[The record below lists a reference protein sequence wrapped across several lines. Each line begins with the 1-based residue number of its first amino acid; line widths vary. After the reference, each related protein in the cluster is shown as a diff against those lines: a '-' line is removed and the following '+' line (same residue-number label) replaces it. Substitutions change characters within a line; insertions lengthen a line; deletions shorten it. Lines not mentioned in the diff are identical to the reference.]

1 VRTTSIASG
10 TVSTV
15 LIDFVSIW
23 MRPANKR
30 CRLPMFVTLWE
41 GRAMAGRIRPVEVS
55 AAVLFFSAVALFGQ
69 DAPASP
75 GPPKPGIPGQP
86 AAAQDTAALAKATQN
101 PVASLISVP
110 IQDSSNF
117 GVGPYDRTQNVINI
131 QPVIPVRISEN
142 WNLITRI
149 IQPIVWQPYPAATVG
164 GQSGF
169 GDMNPAFFLSPAKP
183 GKLILG
189 AGPTIVIPTATSALT
204 GQGKLSMG
212 PSVVA
217 LTQPGPWTI
226 GVLVNNVFSIV
237 GSPHR
242 PAVNQMLLQYF
253 INYNLKKGWY
263 ISSSPIVTANWRK
276 RGSGEAADG
285 NDTTGGSVWTVPFG
299 GGVGR
304 IMRLGFQ
311 PVNITAQFY
320 ASAVHPPGASPWG
333 MRLQIALL
341 YPKRPKG

>member
-1 VRTTSIASG
+1 MT
-10 TVSTV
+10 
-15 LIDFVSIW
+15 
-23 MRPANKR
+23 
-30 CRLPMFVTLWE
+30 
-41 GRAMAGRIRPVEVS
+41 GRIKIVGVS
-55 AAVLFFSAVALFGQ
+55 AAVLFFSAAALFGQ
-69 DAPASP
+69 DTPPSH
-75 GPPKPGIPGQP
+75 GPQKSGVQGNPV
-86 AAAQDTAALAKATQN
+86 AATDTAALAKATQN

-110 IQDSSNF
+110 IQNSANF
-117 GVGPYDRTQNVINI
+117 GVGPYGRTQNVINI

-149 IQPIVWQPYPAATVG
+149 IQPIVWQPYPASTVG

-169 GDMNPAFFLSPAKP
+169 GDMNPTFFLSPAKP
-183 GKLILG
+183 SKFIWG
-189 AGPTIVIPTATSALT
+189 AGPAIVIPTATSTLL
-204 GQGKLSMG
+204 GQGKLSLG
-212 PSVVA
+212 PSVVG

-237 GSPHR
+237 GSSHR

-253 INYNLKKGWY
+253 INYNLKRGWY
-263 ISSSPIVTANWRK
+263 VSSAPVITANWHSRA
-276 RGSGEAADG
+276 SGDAASG
-285 NDTTGGSVWTVPFG
+285 NDTTGGDVWTVPFG

-320 ASAVHPPGASPWG
+320 GSAVHPAGASSWA

-341 YPKRPKG
+341 YPKRPKK